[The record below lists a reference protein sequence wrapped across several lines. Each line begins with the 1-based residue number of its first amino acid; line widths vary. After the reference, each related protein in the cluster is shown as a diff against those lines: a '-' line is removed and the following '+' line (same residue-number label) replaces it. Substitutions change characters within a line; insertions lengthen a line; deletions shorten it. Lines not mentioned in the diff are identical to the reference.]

1 MRYEDYLK
9 IFEDTACKQT
19 YRMADGVKAVVDAV
33 IDHTHDVVIDG
44 CESDDEC
51 RQEIINY
58 SMRLTGKASN

>member
-1 MRYEDYLK
+1 MRYEDYIK

-33 IDHTHDVVIDG
+33 LDHTHDEVIDG
-44 CESDDEC
+44 CESDFEC

-58 SMRLTGKASN
+58 SVRLADQGNK